1 MKFLKTAFAAPL
13 AATAIAATALTAA
26 VPATAAELTA
36 AQVAGDAAPATI
48 TPVPGPEP
56 EGSPLW
62 RKIVRQHGERVEEV
76 SAFSPAMNR
85 HVPLALIKADRPDAP
100 TLYLLNGGDGGE
112 GTANWVQQTDAIE
125 FYLDKGINVVI
136 PMAGKFSYYTDWIE
150 DVDALGGPQKWET
163 FLTKELP
170 GPVEGYLHA
179 NGQRAIAGMSMSATS
194 SLLLAQHNPGF
205 YDAVG
210 SFSGC
215 AETSTPLG
223 YASVALTLDHNT
235 LQGLSFEKMWGAR
248 GGEVN
253 RYNDALVNADKLAGT
268 QVYVSNGSGTAGE
281 NDMPNGPRF
290 KDYSDVQKAWAMTQT
305 IGLGG
310 IIEGG
315 TNMCTHNLK
324 AKMDSLNIPA
334 DFNFHNT
341 GTHSWGYWQQDLRAS
356 WPTIARG
363 LGV

>member
-1 MKFLKTAFAAPL
+1 MKFLKTALAAPL
-13 AATAIAATALTAA
+13 AVTAIAAAAMTAT

-36 AQVAGDAAPATI
+36 AQVAGDTAPATI
-48 TPVPGPEP
+48 TPVPSPAP

-62 RKIVRQHGERVEEV
+62 RTIVREHGERVEEV

-125 FYLDKGINVVI
+125 FYLEKGINVVI
-136 PMAGKFSYYTDWIE
+136 PMSGKFSYYTDWIE
-150 DVDALGGPQKWET
+150 DVEALGGPQKWET

-170 GPVEGYLHA
+170 GAVEDYLQA

-223 YASVALTLDHNT
+223 YASVALTLDHNN
-235 LQGLSFEKMWGAR
+235 LKGLSFEKMWGAR

-253 RYNDALVNADKLAGT
+253 RYNDALLNADKLAGT

-290 KDYSDVQKAWAMTQT
+290 KDYNDVQKAWAMAQT

>member
-1 MKFLKTAFAAPL
+1 MKFLKTALAAPL
-13 AATAIAATALTAA
+13 AATAVTAAALTLAA
-26 VPATAAELTA
+26 PASAAEVNA
-36 AQVAGDAAPATI
+36 QQVAGDTPLATI
-48 TPVPGPEP
+48 TPVPGPAP
-56 EGSPLW
+56 EGSPAW
-62 RKIVRQHGERVEEV
+62 RRIVREHGDRVEEAT
-76 SAFSPAMNR
+76 AFSPAMNR

-112 GTANWVQQTDAIE
+112 GSANWIQQTDVID
-125 FYLDKGINVVI
+125 FYLSRGINVVI
-136 PMAGKFSYYTDWIE
+136 PMSGKFSYYTDWIE
-150 DVDALGGPQKWET
+150 DAQPLGGPQKWET

-170 GPVEGYLHA
+170 GAVEGYLQA
-179 NGQRAIAGMSMSATS
+179 NNNRAIAGMSMSATS
-194 SLLLAQHNPGF
+194 SLLLAQHNQGF

-215 AETSTPLG
+215 AESSTPLG
-223 YASVALTLDHNT
+223 YASIALTLNHSRINDI
-235 LQGLSFEKMWGAR
+235 SFEKMWGER

-253 RYNDALVNADKLAGT
+253 LYNDALINADKLAGT

-290 KDYSDVQKAWAMTQT
+290 KDYGDVQTAWAMAQT

-324 AKMDSLNIPA
+324 AKMDSLGIPA

>member
-1 MKFLKTAFAAPL
+1 MKYLNSTLASAALAASCALAAP
-13 AATAIAATALTAA
+13 AAL
-26 VPATAAELTA
+26 ATAAEVTP

-48 TPVPGPEP
+48 TPVPGPAP
-56 EGSPLW
+56 EGAPQW
-62 RKIVRQHGERVEEV
+62 RKNVREYGERVEEV
-76 SAFSPAMNR
+76 SAFSPSMNR
-85 HVPLALIKADRPDAP
+85 HVPLALIKADHPDAP

-112 GTANWVQQTDAIE
+112 GSANWVQQTDVID
-125 FYLDKGINVVI
+125 FYLSKGINVVI
-136 PMAGKFSYYTDWIE
+136 PMSGKFSYYTDWLE
-150 DVDALGGPQKWET
+150 DAEALGGPQKWET

-170 GPVEGYLHA
+170 GAVEGYLQA
-179 NGQRAIAGMSMSATS
+179 NDRRAIAGMSMSGTS
-194 SLLLAQHNPGF
+194 SLLLAQHNQGF

-215 AETSTPLG
+215 AETSSPLG
-223 YASVALTLDHNT
+223 YASIALTLNHSKLN
-235 LQGLSFEKMWGAR
+235 GLSFEKMWGER
-248 GGEVN
+248 GGELN
-253 RYNDALVNADKLAGT
+253 RYNDALLGADKLAGT

-290 KDYSDVQKAWAMTQT
+290 ENYSDVQTAWAMAQT

-310 IIEGG
+310 IIEGS

-363 LGV
+363 LGL